1 MARKWTDRLHYD
13 VDNINTVRSISRIE
27 ITDWLLSFGKN
38 AIILLLVRKIFKL
51 YDEESFIFEQVCG
64 KVVIFVFSELQR
76 KYSSLHQI
84 WQEFRS

>member
-1 MARKWTDRLHYD
+1 M
-13 VDNINTVRSISRIE
+13 DNINTVRSISRIE

-38 AIILLLVRKIFKL
+38 TITLLLVRKKFKL
-51 YDEESFIFEQVCG
+51 YDKESFIFEQVCG
-64 KVVIFVFSELQR
+64 KVVIFVLSELQR